1 MGSTKLCAGT
11 SVTVSLKST
20 LQIFESSSKSY
31 TKQSNSLRPNS
42 QKNSMPLGHFLS
54 QTYSGEG
61 ILSDRLKPSE
71 RQLMVLQNT
80 WRDRVGITAIK
91 ETLET
96 MIRNIQAA
104 QSLLGNNK
112 PRQHQVKTFVLSLAR
127 VWNETTGHCPKSGR
141 DPDSFKQSGPFA
153 DFVRETNNILPESLR
168 IHTFDRAIRS
178 VCESSNCP

>member
-1 MGSTKLCAGT
+1 
-11 SVTVSLKST
+11 
-20 LQIFESSSKSY
+20 
-31 TKQSNSLRPNS
+31 
-42 QKNSMPLGHFLS
+42 
-54 QTYSGEG
+54 
-61 ILSDRLKPSE
+61 
-71 RQLMVLQNT
+71 MVLQNT
-80 WRDRVGITAIK
+80 WRDRVGITAIR

-96 MIRNIQAA
+96 IIRNIQAA

-112 PRQHQVKTFVLSLAR
+112 PRQYQVKTFVLSLAR